1 MFMENQNKNNFRKII
16 AWQRGKEL
24 AIFIYQITKEFPS
37 EEKFAM
43 VSQMRRAAYSFIAN
57 IAEGN
62 AKKQVKDRCNFF
74 NISQGSLNELDC
86 FGELAYELEYI
97 DKEKYEK
104 LLELINKSGY
114 LLSQFIK
121 SQK

>member
-1 MFMENQNKNNFRKII
+1 MERQNKNNFRKII
-16 AWQRGKEL
+16 AWQKGKEL
-24 AIFIYQITKEFPS
+24 AIFVCQITKTFPI
-37 EEKFAM
+37 EERFAM
-43 VSQMRRAAYSFIAN
+43 VSQMRRAVYSFIAN

-62 AKKQVKDRCNFF
+62 TKKQTRDRCNFF

-86 FGELAYELEYI
+86 FGELTYELKYI
-97 DKEKYEK
+97 DKVKYEK
-104 LLELINKSGY
+104 LLELINKSGC

>member
-1 MFMENQNKNNFRKII
+1 MEYKNSFRKLVV
-16 AWQRGKEL
+16 WQRGKEL
-24 AIFIYQITKEFPS
+24 ALFIYSITKEFPT

-62 AKKQVKDRCNFF
+62 SKKGLKDRCNFF

-86 FGELAYELEYI
+86 YGEIAYSLDYI
-97 DKEKYEK
+97 TKDDYEK
-104 LLELINKSGY
+104 LLELINKSAY
-114 LLSQFIK
+114 LLIKFIK